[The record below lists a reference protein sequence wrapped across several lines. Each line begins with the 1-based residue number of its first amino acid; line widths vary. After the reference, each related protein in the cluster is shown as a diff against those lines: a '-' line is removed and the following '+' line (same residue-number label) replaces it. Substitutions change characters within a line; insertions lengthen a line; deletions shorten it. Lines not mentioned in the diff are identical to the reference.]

1 MKKSFSKINLDEDID
16 WNSLD
21 MSQFS
26 TKMGEQFGDQVFN
39 NAFDI
44 MKKNGADGA
53 IFDDDYESKCFS
65 ELKKLDFKSEL

>member
-1 MKKSFSKINLDEDID
+1 
-16 WNSLD
+16 
-21 MSQFS
+21 
-26 TKMGEQFGDQVFN
+26 MGEQFGDQVFT